1 MRWKKN
7 LIYDGFEKITIEY
20 SYSKVTIKS
29 NGRITVSD
37 LVEREF
43 VKLLPKLVVIDNNTF
58 ITEYDDIAILVY
70 KGKMKRLDKDIGKY
84 LSNYDELPE
93 L

>member
-1 MRWKKN
+1 MRWRKN
-7 LIYDGFEKITIEY
+7 LIYDGFDKMTIEY

-29 NGRITVSD
+29 KGRVMVSD

-43 VKLLPKLVVIDNNTF
+43 VKLLPKMVVVNEYTF

-84 LSNYDELPE
+84 LVDYDGLPE